1 MPRIRLIIVFVALI
15 SLADRLLS
23 LLGSVAGS
31 PLSIERGLGLL
42 FSPLAWAMGISSR
55 DAPTAGSLLGV
66 KLVLT
71 EFPAFFNLSKLGP
84 EAFSDRSRLI
94 MTYALC
100 GFGNIASVGI
110 NVAGYSVLVPQRR
123 EEVMAMVWK
132 ALLGGFLASCLTAS
146 IVGALPATLFPQS

>member
-1 MPRIRLIIVFVALI
+1 MPRLPALC
-15 SLADRLLS
+15 
-23 LLGSVAGS
+23 
-31 PLSIERGLGLL
+31 
-42 FSPLAWAMGISSR
+42 
-55 DAPTAGSLLGV
+55 
-66 KLVLT
+66 
-71 EFPAFFNLSKLGP
+71 FPAFFNLSKLGP

>member
-1 MPRIRLIIVFVALI
+1 MLLLGERWGGWPNPVDLIIGRPA
-15 SLADRLLS
+15 
-23 LLGSVAGS
+23 
-31 PLSIERGLGLL
+31 
-42 FSPLAWAMGISSR
+42 
-55 DAPTAGSLLGV
+55 AGSLLGV

-71 EFPAFFNLSKLGP
+71 EFPAFFNLSRLDP
-84 EAFSDRSRLI
+84 AVFSDRSRLI